1 MRVTVIGHA
10 GLYIESGDAT
20 VLVDPWL
27 SGSCYWRS
35 WWHFPPSPAP
45 EDDWLHPTYLYL
57 THHHFDHF
65 HYPSLR
71 RISRDTRVLIPR
83 FGNDVMP
90 KELARL
96 GFSEVVEMPHGR
108 TFELGRLDLTSF
120 QYGFD
125 DSALVVVDPDATV
138 VDLNDCKLRSDDLRG
153 LRARF
158 GRPDLMLKSHS
169 WAQGYPNCYTAE
181 DPADLELL
189 SRQSYVADF
198 LDSTRAL
205 EPRDAAPFASM
216 VCFLHPETWERN
228 GDVVTPVEVA
238 DAFERDPVVGTRL
251 ILMKPGDRWEH
262 HHPFTSDPGDFYTN
276 RSSWLEKLREE
287 AAPAVVRSLQDEAE
301 RSVSP
306 AELTAYFTGFLRS
319 VPRAAGLMVRR
330 PVVLKVRDR
339 EGYCVLDWRRRRAR
353 MEPEL
358 PDHYAS
364 LIEVPAGVLAGAV
377 ADHIVHF
384 VHISMRFR
392 GRLGRQGVTTD
403 FAFWTLLTMWELGY
417 LPLRRLLTPRFGAA
431 AWRRRSEII
440 GMARTAL
447 GGRGPM
453 AARMTSRFMSD
464 E

>member
-10 GLYIESGDAT
+10 GLYIESGATT

-45 EDDWLHPTYLYL
+45 EDQWLRPTHLYL

-71 RISRDTRVLIPR
+71 RIARGTRVLIPR
-83 FGNDVMP
+83 FGNDAMP
-90 KELARL
+90 EELARL
-96 GFSEVVEMPHGR
+96 GFDDVVEMPHGR
-108 TFELGRLDLTSF
+108 TLDLGRLQLTSF

-125 DSALVVVDPDATV
+125 DSALVVVDRDATV

-153 LRARF
+153 LRQRF

-181 DPADLELL
+181 DPDDLELL

-228 GDVVTPVEVA
+228 DDVVTPVEVA
-238 DAFERDPVVGTRL
+238 DAFEQEPVPGTRL
-251 ILMKPGDRWEH
+251 VLMKPGDRWEH
-262 HHPFTSDPGDFYTN
+262 DTAFTSDPGDFYTN
-276 RSSWLEKLREE
+276 RQSWLEKLRAE
-287 AAPAVVRSLQDEAE
+287 AAPAVERSLREESE
-301 RSVSP
+301 RTIAP
-306 AELTAYFTGFLRS
+306 DRLTAYFTEFLRS
-319 VPRAAGLMVRR
+319 VPRAGRLLVRR
-330 PVVLKVRDR
+330 PVVVKVREQD
-339 EGYCVLDWRRRRAR
+339 GYCVLDWRRRRAR
-353 MEPEL
+353 IESEV
-358 PDHYAS
+358 PDDFAS

-392 GRLGRQGVTTD
+392 GRLGREGVTTD

-417 LPLRRLLTPRFGAA
+417 LPLRRIATPRFGAA
-431 AWRRRSEII
+431 AWRRRSEITA
-440 GMARTAL
+440 MARAAL

-464 E
+464 

>member
-45 EDDWLHPTYLYL
+45 EERWLRPTYLYL

-71 RISRDTRVLIPR
+71 RIDRQTRVLIPR
-83 FGNDVMP
+83 FGNGVMP
-90 KELARL
+90 EELSRL
-96 GFSEVVEMPHGR
+96 GFAQVVEMAHGR
-108 TFELGRLDLTSF
+108 TLELGRLKLTSF

-138 VDLNDCKLRSDDLRG
+138 VDLNDCKLRSGDLRR
-153 LRARF
+153 LRERF

-181 DPADLELL
+181 DPADLEIL

-198 LDSTRAL
+198 LDSTGAL

-216 VCFLHPETWERN
+216 VCFLHPETWDRN
-228 GDVVTPVEVA
+228 ADVVTPVEVA
-238 DAFERDPVVGTRL
+238 DAFEREPVTGTRL
-251 ILMKPGDRWEH
+251 IIMKPGDTWDH
-262 HHPFTSDPGDFYTN
+262 DTTFNSDPGDFYSN
-276 RSSWLEKLREE
+276 RPSWLEKLREE
-287 AAPAVVRSLQDEAE
+287 AAPAVGRSREEEAG

-306 AELTAYFTGFLRS
+306 DELTGYFTEFLRA
-319 VPRAAGLMVRR
+319 VPRAAGLLVRR
-330 PVVLKVRDR
+330 PVVFKVRDR
-339 EGYCVLDWRRRRAR
+339 DGYYVLDWRRRRAR
-353 MEPEL
+353 MEATV
-358 PDHYAS
+358 PDGYAS
-364 LIEVPAGVLAGAV
+364 VIEVPAGVLAAAV

-392 GRLGRQGVTTD
+392 GRMGREGVTTD

-417 LPLRRLLTPRFGAA
+417 LPLRHLLTPRFGAA
-431 AWRRRSEII
+431 AWRRRSEITA
-440 GMARTAL
+440 MARTAL

-464 E
+464 